1 MTQLFLIIPKTF
13 SDKIEIIKT
22 ELQDDG
28 LIYIYVNCTTKL
40 SPSERGTLLL
50 DLEDEMCKKDN
61 RIRIWHVPLGD
72 KNSLRNL
79 RGIKFKNQ

>member
-1 MTQLFLIIPKTF
+1 MTQLFPIIPKTF
-13 SDKIEIIKT
+13 SDRIEIIKT

-40 SPSERGTLLL
+40 APSERGTVLL